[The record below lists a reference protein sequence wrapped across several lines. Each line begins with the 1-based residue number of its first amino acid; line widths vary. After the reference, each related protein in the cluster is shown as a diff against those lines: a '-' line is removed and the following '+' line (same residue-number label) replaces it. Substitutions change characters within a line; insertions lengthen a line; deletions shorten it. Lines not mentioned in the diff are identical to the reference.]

1 MARAPLLV
9 TSLLTFAET
18 RAAFA
23 KAQRMNALSA
33 SAVTWATARFIQ
45 DWSHVDVLGVDE
57 ALVVLAGELA
67 SRHGLR
73 GYDAVHLASALRVA
87 GAGQPVLFASFDLRL
102 TNAAAAEGLSTDLK
116 GA

>member
-57 ALVVLAGELA
+57 ALVVLAGLCSSPPSTCA
-67 SRHGLR
+67 SPTRRRPR
-73 GYDAVHLASALRVA
+73 GSP
-87 GAGQPVLFASFDLRL
+87 QI
-102 TNAAAAEGLSTDLK
+102 
-116 GA
+116 